1 MALNYRNQ
9 WLLFFGTAAL
19 DVRTGGLSPGIN
31 KEFPIML
38 SILFNDLKTPIIY
51 LPIAMLFAAALT
63 IFYLFFTPHHFHPP
77 KSSPIPPFPP
87 PHLRL
92 HHPPIRLL
100 LPPTRLPQ
108 HHQPDPWCH
117 LGDDSTVSCV
127 CNRKHP
133 HDHPARHT
141 SPRPVAGKVL
151 LADAGKMPVHYPG
164 LQRCFGDGAVFD
176 AARPLP
182 DR

>member
-1 MALNYRNQ
+1 M
-9 WLLFFGTAAL
+9 LL
-19 DVRTGGLSPGIN
+19 
-31 KEFPIML
+31 
-38 SILFNDLKTPIIY
+38 ILFTDLKTPITYI
-51 LPIAMLFAAALT
+51 PIAILFAAALT
-63 IFYLFFTPHHFHPP
+63 LLHRLLTTCPSHTSKSPSSLPP
-77 KSSPIPPFPP
+77 RFPP

-141 SPRPVAGKVL
+141 ASLLVAGKVL
-151 LADAGKMPVHYPG
+151 LAVAGKMLVHYPG
-164 LQRCFGDGAVFD
+164 LQRCFGDGAVFG
-176 AARPLP
+176 AAWPLP

>member
-1 MALNYRNQ
+1 M
-9 WLLFFGTAAL
+9 LL
-19 DVRTGGLSPGIN
+19 
-31 KEFPIML
+31 
-38 SILFNDLKTPIIY
+38 ILFTDLKTPITYI
-51 LPIAMLFAAALT
+51 PIAILFARSPNPPPPS
-63 IFYLFFTPHHFHPP
+63 PHHLPLPHVKIPSSLPP
-77 KSSPIPPFPP
+77 RFPP

-141 SPRPVAGKVL
+141 ASLLVAGKVL
-151 LADAGKMPVHYPG
+151 LAVAGKMLVHYPG
-164 LQRCFGDGAVFD
+164 LQRCFGDGAVFG
-176 AARPLP
+176 AAWPLP